1 MSNLKIYIYSHKDFV
16 PPVQDSCY
24 EILSET
30 PITKTS
36 LKQHDVTTG
45 DNIQRFGAAYGELK
59 GLYWLY
65 KNIKDLP
72 DYIGFVHYR
81 RYFSFMDNIPT
92 SEELFGDSDIIIP
105 ISYKSHVSLVK
116 QYAIGH
122 NVNDLLDCCKI
133 ACKQNGTVCF
143 TETLGQTLNQNNI
156 YFCNAFIMKKEDFM
170 EYCKWLFEIL
180 FDFDNLRGFT
190 DYNDVVKYVN
200 GNQQFYKKPMYELSY
215 QYRLHGFIG
224 ERLFNIWLHYKFDK
238 KKEYE
243 FREI

>member
-30 PITKTS
+30 PITNTS
-36 LKQHDVTTG
+36 LKQHDVTAG

-65 KNIKDLP
+65 KNLKDLP

-81 RYFSFMDNIPT
+81 RYFSFMDNILT
-92 SEELFGDSDIIIP
+92 AEELFGDSDIIIP
-105 ISYKSHVSLVK
+105 IPYKSHVSLVK

-133 ACKQNGTVCF
+133 ACKQNGTVGF
-143 TETLGQTLNQNNI
+143 AETVGQTLNQNKIIWGCVLSAGLALGMNGC
-156 YFCNAFIMKKEDFM
+156 FRALE
-170 EYCKWLFEIL
+170 KWLE
-180 FDFDNLRGFT
+180 
-190 DYNDVVKYVN
+190 
-200 GNQQFYKKPMYELSY
+200 KKPESMHFQPE
-215 QYRLHGFIG
+215 
-224 ERLFNIWLHYKFDK
+224 DK
-238 KKEYE
+238 K
-243 FREI
+243 R